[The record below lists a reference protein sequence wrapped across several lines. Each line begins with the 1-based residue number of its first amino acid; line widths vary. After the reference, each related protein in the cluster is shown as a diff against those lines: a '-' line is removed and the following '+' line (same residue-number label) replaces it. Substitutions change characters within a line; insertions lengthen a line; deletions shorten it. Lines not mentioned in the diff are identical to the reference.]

1 LYAEAENG
9 NVDINH
15 ILTDLQD
22 DPGYSDLLDI
32 KPVDRRAQGPGWV
45 SLANTEIQVRKQSIK
60 GGNIPTTSN
69 FEGFKIVSPEKLNF
83 LCFCY
88 IY

>member
-1 LYAEAENG
+1 MNCLCVEAGNS

-45 SLANTEIQVRKQSIK
+45 SLASTETQVRKTISL
-60 GGNIPTTSN
+60 TSLTLEV
-69 FEGFKIVSPEKLNF
+69 FEYF
-83 LCFCY
+83 LLKSLILYVFV
-88 IY
+88 IFDE

>member
-1 LYAEAENG
+1 MNCSCAEAGNN

-45 SLANTEIQVRKQSIK
+45 SLANTETKVRKTISL
-60 GGNIPTTSN
+60 TSLTL
-69 FEGFKIVSPEKLNF
+69 EVFKYF
-83 LCFCY
+83 LLKNLILYVFV
-88 IY
+88 IFDE

>member
-1 LYAEAENG
+1 MLNVFTNCLNCLFAEAGNS

-22 DPGYSDLLDI
+22 DPGYSNLLDI

-45 SLANTEIQVRKQSIK
+45 SLANTEIQVRKLSIK
-60 GGNIPTTSN
+60 GGIFPQPLTL
-69 FEGFKIVSPEKLNF
+69 KVLK
-83 LCFCY
+83 
-88 IY
+88 

>member
-1 LYAEAENG
+1 MCVEAGNN

-32 KPVDRRAQGPGWV
+32 KPVDRRAHGPGWV
-45 SLANTEIQVRKQSIK
+45 SLANTETQVRKTISL
-60 GGNIPTTSN
+60 TSLTLEV
-69 FEGFKIVSPEKLNF
+69 FEYF
-83 LCFCY
+83 LLKSLILYVFV
-88 IY
+88 IFDE